1 MAAPTFEVVI
11 AGGRSYIRQPIN
23 MVLLVIVPV
32 VFIIAMRSAVST
44 FSDVLGG
51 NVGEQAGTGL
61 AGLWAA
67 SLLAG
72 VAVFFVLRT
81 TLSTDG
87 RLIVAGLSRRALV
100 SAHSIT
106 ALAIAGVTSSVSL
119 GVLLATQ
126 DVASPASLF
135 LAIFI
140 SALIYGAMGIG
151 LARLIEGDLEGS
163 FVLILV
169 FMLDAFV
176 GGPLGGAHGPL
187 AGVFPLHFTSEI
199 TVSAMVGGGY
209 PADWLL
215 YGLAHL
221 AVLAAVPLA
230 AEARRAAA

>member
-11 AGGRSYIRQPIN
+11 ASGRSYVRQPIN
-23 MVLLVIVPV
+23 LVLLVLVPA
-32 VFIIAMRSAVST
+32 VFIIAMRSAIGT
-44 FSDVLGG
+44 FSNVLGG
-51 NVGEQAGTGL
+51 NVGERAGTGL

-67 SLLAG
+67 ALLAG

-81 TLSTDG
+81 TLSTDA
-87 RLIVAGLSRRALV
+87 RLVVAGLSRRSFVA
-100 SAHSIT
+100 AHSVT
-106 ALAIAGVTSSVSL
+106 AVAIGAVTSAVSL

-126 DVASPASLF
+126 DVASPATLF

-176 GGPLGGAHGPL
+176 GGPLGGAHGL
-187 AGVFPLHFTSEI
+187 GAAVYPLHYTSEI
-199 TVSAMVGGGY
+199 TVAAMTGGGY
-209 PADWLL
+209 PAEWLL
-215 YGLAHL
+215 YGLAYL
-221 AVLAAVPLA
+221 AVLAVLPLA
-230 AEARRAAA
+230 VGGRRAA